1 VLQLLLVWVINALAL
16 IIITHLI
23 PSIQIN
29 GFGTAMIVAV
39 VLGLLNASLRW
50 VLIILT
56 LPVNILTL
64 GLFTLVINALMFWL
78 CATLLKGFE
87 VSGFWSAFFGSLLYS
102 AVSWLLSAVIIGN
115 RSFF

>member
-1 VLQLLLVWVINALAL
+1 MLQLLLVWLINALAL
-16 IIITHLI
+16 IIITYLI
-23 PSIQIN
+23 PSIRIS

-50 VLIILT
+50 VLILLT

-78 CATLLKGFE
+78 CASLLKGFD
-87 VSGFWSAFFGSLLYS
+87 VSGFWPAFFGSLLYS
-102 AVSWLLSAVIIGN
+102 IVSWLLSVVILGH
-115 RSFF
+115 RSLF